1 MHGTFITGHC
11 VKQINTQNNIA
22 RLLSLRQ
29 EVKKTKQNMEEINHL
44 IQKAGETDHWPTDQ

>member
-1 MHGTFITGHC
+1 MHGTFIIGHC
-11 VKQINTQNNIA
+11 VKEINTQSNIA

>member
-29 EVKKTKQNMEEINHL
+29 KEKKKHQNMEEINHL